1 MFTAPTAYRAIKRED
16 AAGGKVGDYDHS
28 SLRTLFLAGERLDPD
43 TWEWATDR
51 LGIPVIDNWWQ
62 TETGWPVAA
71 NPRGIETLPIKSGSP
86 SVPMPGYAVAV
97 LDEHGSPVEPG
108 VEGAICLKLPMPPGT
123 LPTLWGD
130 DDRYVSSYLSAF
142 DGYYLTGDGG
152 YLDEDGYLYV
162 MGRTDDVLNVAGHRL
177 STGSMEAA
185 LAGHPDVAECAII
198 GVADELKGQ
207 VPRGLVVVKAGVDV
221 EADGD
226 RIRRELVQR
235 IRDEVGAVAA
245 LRRVDIVTALPKTR
259 SGKILRRTMR
269 EIADGK
275 GPATPPTI
283 EDATV
288 LEKLTPVLRSPA
300 EPG

>member
-1 MFTAPTAYRAIKRED
+1 
-16 AAGGKVGDYDHS
+16 
-28 SLRTLFLAGERLDPD
+28 
-43 TWEWATDR
+43 
-51 LGIPVIDNWWQ
+51 
-62 TETGWPVAA
+62 
-71 NPRGIETLPIKSGSP
+71 
-86 SVPMPGYAVAV
+86 
-97 LDEHGSPVEPG
+97 
-108 VEGAICLKLPMPPGT
+108 
-123 LPTLWGD
+123 
-130 DDRYVSSYLSAF
+130 
-142 DGYYLTGDGG
+142 
-152 YLDEDGYLYV
+152 
-162 MGRTDDVLNVAGHRL
+162 
-177 STGSMEAA
+177 
-185 LAGHPDVAECAII
+185 VAECAII

-226 RIRRELVQR
+226 RIRRELIQR
-235 IRDEVGAVAA
+235 VRDEVGAVAA